1 VLRFCKAELLQENY
15 FHAVFEATKSVAD
28 KIREKAGLTSDGA
41 DLVEKAFGLGQTNTP
56 KLALN
61 TLQTESE
68 QSEHKGF
75 ANLLKG
81 MFGMFRNVTAH
92 VPKIKWTINEEDAI
106 DSLTLASLLHRK
118 LDKCVA
124 TGH

>member
-1 VLRFCKAELLQENY
+1 MACL
-15 FHAVFEATKSVAD
+15 AVKLAD
-28 KIREKAGLTSDGA
+28 KIREKTGLLLDGA
-41 DLVEKAFGLGQTNTP
+41 DLVGAFGLGQTNTP

-61 TLQTESE
+61 ILQTESE

-92 VPKIKWTINEEDAI
+92 VPK
-106 DSLTLASLLHRK
+106 
-118 LDKCVA
+118 
-124 TGH
+124 